1 MALQYLYA
9 PSGYEPGKA
18 NGILPNIANADL
30 GFVRNSSATRINA
43 EGLIENMN
51 ANVPRLDYTDGSC
64 PTLLT
69 ERGSTNLL
77 FNSTWAGSTSLPNNW
92 VYGAQNGTSTPVTST
107 RGTYVQAYRFQT
119 TNDRHYIAR
128 TITTVIGRTYVSSIY
143 VESVTGSSQLQHI
156 LYRIGGGG
164 TDVFKKDGVVV
175 TQNEP
180 VVAGSFYS
188 ITFTSLTSEQLIYRV
203 GLGVIG
209 NATGDV
215 TLSQPQL
222 TYRYA
227 FNNRTSF
234 IPTPVDASQSR
245 SEEAGII
252 SGDLSSY
259 INSSEG
265 VLEIRAKASFN
276 GGNDVRI
283 SISDRTTDNR
293 LSLVW
298 SEVTDRMR
306 LVMKANGGDVF
317 DGGTIGFKNFTYD
330 QTEMAT
336 FKIKWKSGDIQVK
349 ANGRVVL
356 TETDTFTM
364 LGLKKI
370 SLGKGYGGSSLH
382 FEGNV
387 EYIKLYDSVDDF

>member
-180 VVAGSFYS
+180 IVAGSFYS
-188 ITFTSLTSEQLIYRV
+188 ITFTSSVAEQLIYRV

-222 TYRYA
+222 EGTA
-227 FNNRTSF
+227 GFHHRTSF
-234 IPTPVDASQSR
+234 IPTQIASAITR
-245 SEEAGII
+245 ADEGPTI

-259 INSSEG
+259 INSTEG

-276 GGNDVRI
+276 GGRSVRI
-283 SISDRTTDNR
+283 ALSDGSANNR
-293 LSLVW
+293 INLIW
-298 SEVTDRMR
+298 STSANTMQ
-306 LVMKANGGDVF
+306 LGIKANGNNVL
-317 DGGTIGFKNFTYD
+317 DGGNTFFKNFFFYQTVMVTY
-330 QTEMAT
+330 
-336 FKIKWKSGDIQVK
+336 KIKWKSGDIQVK
-349 ANGRVVL
+349 ANDAVVI
-356 TETDTFTM
+356 TDTSSFS
-364 LGLKKI
+364 GLI
-370 SLGKGYGGSSLH
+370 LNQIRLDAGYGSASNL
-382 FEGNV
+382 FEGNI
-387 EYIKLYDSVDDF
+387 EYIKIYDSVDDF